1 MECSLAF
8 FSAHQSVK
16 GRAPQPG
23 FGLAHVKD
31 RDVSQQALLGE
42 AVVELFGKGGV
53 GERGHAQG
61 HAAGDVQAAK
71 GQGGE
76 NVIAAGPAVEAGEPF
91 QGLGKC
97 QGAGGGF
104 ARGQALAG
112 EKGDNVDQTGTAD
125 NGIADNAF
133 DTGAF
138 AYEPGKLLFLF
149 SDKGKVAVPAFSAV
163 TTPFSTV
170 ATSSFSLVQTI
181 A

>member
-1 MECSLAF
+1 MKKARQALFAF

-97 QGAGGGF
+97 QGVSLLVPLSLFQASHLARPTMSLKLGF
-104 ARGQALAG
+104 
-112 EKGDNVDQTGTAD
+112 
-125 NGIADNAF
+125 
-133 DTGAF
+133 
-138 AYEPGKLLFLF
+138 F
-149 SDKGKVAVPAFSAV
+149 SSLSPLVAC
-163 TTPFSTV
+163 
-170 ATSSFSLVQTI
+170 L
-181 A
+181 